1 VALIEPIKIA
11 GLAQFSKNLRKID
24 NDLPKTLR
32 LAMNEGSQIVVDE
45 AVPRIPRVTGAA
57 ARSVKARSTRSASRI
72 TAGSKRVGYFP
83 WLDFGGEGR
92 IKGRPAKR
100 EFIKSGR
107 YLWAS
112 YGDRRD
118 DVAAALERAL
128 LATVAAAGV
137 DVD

>member
-1 VALIEPIKIA
+1 MALIEPIRIQ
-11 GLAQFSKNLRKID
+11 GLSQFSKNLRKID
-24 NDLPKTLR
+24 SELPKSLR
-32 LAMNEGSQIVVDE
+32 VAMNEGAQIVVDE

-57 ARSVKARSTRSASRI
+57 ARSVKARSTRTATRI
-72 TAGSKRVGYFP
+72 AAGSKRVGYFP

-100 EFIKSGR
+100 PFIKEGR